1 MSCTN
6 ISLKKNFCSFFAA
19 FFQRKWKNIITN
31 YFVLF
36 RLKELSEG
44 RVMQSFGVKHNLGF
58 VGERK
63 ARVLGEP
70 KQFKA
75 FISDHS
81 DDILIDNDV
90 GAL

>member
-1 MSCTN
+1 
-6 ISLKKNFCSFFAA
+6 
-19 FFQRKWKNIITN
+19 
-31 YFVLF
+31 
-36 RLKELSEG
+36 
-44 RVMQSFGVKHNLGF
+44 MQSFGVKHNLGF